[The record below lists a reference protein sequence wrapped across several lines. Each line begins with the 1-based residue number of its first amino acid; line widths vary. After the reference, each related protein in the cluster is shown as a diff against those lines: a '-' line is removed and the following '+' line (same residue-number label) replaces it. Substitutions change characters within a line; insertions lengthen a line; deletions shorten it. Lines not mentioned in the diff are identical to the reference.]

1 MAIDPQPPETE
12 QLIQS
17 LKKYFANELDHDLG
31 DLRSRLLLDYIFK
44 EIAPIA
50 YNQGVRDAETY
61 FRSKLEDLSAT
72 CFEPGLTYWTKKK
85 K

>member
-1 MAIDPQPPETE
+1 MAIDPQPPEIE

>member
-17 LKKYFANELDHDLG
+17 LKKYFASELDQDLG
-31 DLRSRLLLDYIFK
+31 DLRTRLLLDYIFK

-72 CFEPGLTYWTKKK
+72 CFEPSLTYWHKKK